1 MRIFDLSLSLF
12 PKESDIA
19 SKLLAMHSVF
29 TIWIINSILKIY
41 FLSHLKKTFLLVLK
55 VLKFHLYSLWLKDP
69 WALLLLF
76 VSLEE
81 GSITFNPKALNF
93 WSWWESRSIFWI
105 SRFPAYFGKASFRV
119 IWSKSCYISKMID
132 ITLLILLILFPVFT
146 ILIGWRLMYY
156 YLSDD
161 FAKGFY
167 AGKIV
172 FVLQATVRL
181 SV

>member
-1 MRIFDLSLSLF
+1 
-12 PKESDIA
+12 
-19 SKLLAMHSVF
+19 
-29 TIWIINSILKIY
+29 
-41 FLSHLKKTFLLVLK
+41 
-55 VLKFHLYSLWLKDP
+55 
-69 WALLLLF
+69 
-76 VSLEE
+76 
-81 GSITFNPKALNF
+81 
-93 WSWWESRSIFWI
+93 
-105 SRFPAYFGKASFRV
+105 
-119 IWSKSCYISKMID
+119 MID

-172 FVLQATVRL
+172 FVIQAAVRL